1 MLNMKLITNFI
12 KVICLLGLVLLF
24 CNSCES
30 NPVSNEQE
38 LTLMS
43 MESGVTEDETPVPC
57 CVYPPQEINLMMAE
71 QQEGNDLPHPMIVGG
86 TPVNPACPNCKYEF
100 MVSLQSSG
108 WWGGHFCGGS
118 LVRPD
123 WVVTAAHCVQG
134 ENPNNLDVVIG
145 LHNVNGTTG
154 SQTRGV
160 DQIIIH
166 PQYSGNSLDNDY
178 ALLLLDSPITDFE
191 PIQLCTDTNHDEEPV
206 MSTVMGWGATSS
218 GGNSSNILLEV
229 DVPIDDSCGSYSN
242 WEITNNMICA
252 GDSNGGEDSCQG
264 DSGGPLI
271 MTNDD
276 GEYEL
281 IGIVS
286 WGYG

>member
-1 MLNMKLITNFI
+1 MMYGRDLMK
-12 KVICLLGLVLLF
+12 KLLLLLMLLF
-24 CNSCES
+24 SCEDDTILPTQNS
-30 NPVSNEQE
+30 EENESE
-38 LTLMS
+38 PITMS
-43 MESGVTEDETPVPC
+43 MEISNPG
-57 CVYPPQEINLMMAE
+57 
-71 QQEGNDLPHPMIVGG
+71 DLPEPFIVGG
-86 TPVNPACPNCKYEF
+86 EEVDPACPNCKYEF
-100 MVSLQSSG
+100 MVSLQSNG

-118 LVRPD
+118 LVRED
-123 WVVTAAHCVQG
+123 WVITAAHCVQG
-134 ENPNNLDVVIG
+134 ESVSNLDVVIG

-160 DQIIIH
+160 AEIIVH
-166 PQYSGNSLDNDY
+166 PQYSGNSLNNDY
-178 ALLLLDSPITDFE
+178 ALLRLESPITDFE
-191 PIQLCTDTNHDEEPV
+191 PIQLCTDTAHDEEPV

-218 GGNSSNILLEV
+218 GGSSSNYLLEV
-229 DVPIDDSCGSYSN
+229 DVPIDDGCGSYSN
-242 WEITNNMICA
+242 SDITNNMICA
-252 GDSNGGEDSCQG
+252 GDGNGGEDSCQG